1 VVLGNVVFVLHR
13 PSSAENLGA
22 VARVLRNFGLSRLAV
37 VEPPAW
43 AGPPRDGLGATG
55 REDALARARRTARH
69 ASGLLESAGLHPDLA
84 SALAGTVWA
93 CGTTS
98 RAVEG
103 RRRLSPREL
112 AAELARRSMAGPVAV
127 VLGEERRGLSDA
139 ELVRCAAVCGIPT
152 DAAYDSMNLA
162 QAAAVLAYEVAL
174 AAARGRRT
182 DGRAPDGRETDG
194 RETAGRAVDDRVMDG
209 RETDAPGPAPGPP
222 ARHETLEALWRRL
235 EAVLGAA
242 GYLNPQNPGAVLA
255 EWRALLARA
264 EPTQREVELLVAAA
278 RALER
283 ALGLAGRGR
292 EG

>member
-43 AGPPRDGLGATG
+43 AGPPRDGLGPTG

-112 AAELARRSMAGPVAV
+112 AAELARRSAAGPVAV

-174 AAARGRRT
+174 AAARGRSA
-182 DGRAPDGRETDG
+182 DGRVADGRGSDG
-194 RETAGRAVDDRVMDG
+194 RDSDG
-209 RETDAPGPAPGPP
+209 RSSDGRVAGATGPSPGPP

-292 EG
+292 DG

>member
-69 ASGLLESAGLHPDLA
+69 ASGLLDSAGLHPDLA

-103 RRRLSPREL
+103 RRCLSPGEL
-112 AAELARRSMAGPVAV
+112 AAELARRSAAGSVAV

-174 AAARGRRT
+174 AAARGRSA
-182 DGRAPDGRETDG
+182 DGRVADGRVADG
-194 RETAGRAVDDRVMDG
+194 RGSDG
-209 RETDAPGPAPGPP
+209 RVAGATGPSPGPP

-292 EG
+292 DG